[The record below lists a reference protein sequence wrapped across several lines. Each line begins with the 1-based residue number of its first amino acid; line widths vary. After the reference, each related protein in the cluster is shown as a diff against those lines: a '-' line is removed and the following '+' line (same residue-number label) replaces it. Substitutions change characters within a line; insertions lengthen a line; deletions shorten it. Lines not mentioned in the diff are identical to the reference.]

1 MNLAKIDN
9 ILKYILFTAI
19 FLIPFIPFVVYGNL
33 FFPFITGKAFV
44 FRILVEI
51 MVGVWL
57 VLALRNPEY
66 RIKNSL
72 ILVFSAIFVALIGL
86 SDALGVNP
94 LKSIWS
100 NFERMEGWVTLVHL
114 LLYLVVIGSVLT
126 SSKLWARFLNTSIVA
141 SVGLSLYGFMQLL
154 GVLEVHQGGV
164 RLDATFGNSAYF
176 AVYLLVHIFLMIF
189 LLAKRKSLNM
199 VSYLYGLV
207 IVLETVILYYTAT
220 RGAIL
225 GLLVG
230 LMISAVIISLFE
242 KENLK
247 LKKTAIG
254 GLVALVL
261 FVGGF
266 VLVKDSSFVQNS
278 PVLKRFADIS
288 LQETTTKSRFLVWD
302 MAFQGFKERP
312 VLGWGQ
318 ENFNYVFNKYYDPGM
333 YAQEQ
338 WFDRTHNV
346 FFDWLIAGGI
356 LGLLGYLSLFVAIL
370 YYLIRD
376 KNSHFSLTEK
386 AVLIGLLAGYFVHNF
401 FVFDNLISYILF
413 FSLLAYLHNLNSGR
427 ILFNC
432 DKAVG
437 DKKYFVA
444 MPVIVVVMFG
454 SIYFVNTKG
463 FFTAYHLLEALR
475 PQGNINVNLENYQKA
490 LSYESFGNQEV
501 REQLGQF
508 AIQVASAETTT
519 EIKQGVADFSFSEML
534 KEIERDPNN
543 ARTEV
548 IAGTLLSSFG
558 AYDTA
563 VPHFVRAG
571 ELSPKKQS
579 ILLMIGT
586 VLQLQGKGEEA
597 QVYYKQ
603 AYELDK
609 SFKDAAAYYSANAIR
624 LGDQKLAD
632 EILMEAYGTVLV
644 DNPRII
650 QAYYDTKQYSKLVKI
665 LEFAVENDPANLQ
678 NHLSLAASYLDMGN
692 SAKAIAVLQKAIE
705 INPEFKE
712 QGEFYISEIKA
723 GRRP

>member
-463 FFTAYHLLEALR
+463 FLTAYHLLEALR

>member
-51 MVGVWL
+51 MIGVWL
-57 VLALRNPEY
+57 ILSLRNPEY
-66 RIKNSL
+66 RLKNSL

-86 SDALGVNP
+86 SDFMGVNP

-114 LLYLVVIGSVLT
+114 FGYLVVVGSVLT

-141 SVGLSLYGFMQLL
+141 SVGLSLYGVMQLL

-176 AVYLLVHIFLMIF
+176 AVYLLVHIFLTIF
-189 LLAKRKSLNM
+189 MLAKRKGLNM
-199 VSYLYGLV
+199 ISYLYGLV

-230 LMISAVIISLFE
+230 LMISAIIISLFE

-247 LKKTAIG
+247 LKKIAMG
-254 GLVALVL
+254 VLVALVL

-266 VLVKDSSFVQNS
+266 ILVKDSSFVQNS
-278 PVLKRFADIS
+278 PVLNRFANIS

-312 VLGWGQ
+312 ILGWGQ

-356 LGLLGYLSLFVAIL
+356 LGLIGYLSLFFAIL

-386 AVLIGLLAGYFVHNF
+386 AILIGLLAGYFVHNF

-437 DKKYFVA
+437 NKKYFVA

-463 FFTAYHLLEALR
+463 FLTAYHLLEALR

-563 VPHFVRAG
+563 MPHFVRAG

-650 QAYYDTKQYSKLVKI
+650 QAYYDTKQYSKLIKI
-665 LEFAVENDPANLQ
+665 LEFAVENRPNELQ
-678 NHLSLAASYLDMGN
+678 NYLSLAASYLDIGN
-692 SAKAIAVLQKAIE
+692 REKSIEVLQKAIE

-712 QGEFYISEIKA
+712 QGEYYISEIKA

>member
-19 FLIPFIPFVVYGNL
+19 FLIPFIPFIVYGNL

-44 FRILVEI
+44 FRILVEVMFGI
-51 MVGVWL
+51 WL
-57 VLALRNPEY
+57 ILSLRNPEY
-66 RIKNSL
+66 RLKNSL

-86 SDALGVNP
+86 SDFMGVNP

-114 LLYLVVIGSVLT
+114 FGYLVVVGSVLT

-176 AVYLLVHIFLMIF
+176 AVYLLVHIFLTIF
-189 LLAKRKSLNM
+189 MLAKRKGLNM
-199 VSYLYGLV
+199 ISYLYGLV

-230 LMISAVIISLFE
+230 LMISAIIISLFE

-247 LKKTAIG
+247 LKKIAIG

-356 LGLLGYLSLFVAIL
+356 LGLLGYLSLFFAIL
-370 YYLIRD
+370 YYLIKD

-413 FSLLAYLHNLNSGR
+413 FSLLAYLHNLNSER
-427 ILFNC
+427 ILFNY
-432 DKAVG
+432 DKVVG
-437 DKKYFVA
+437 DKKYFVVA
-444 MPVIVVVMFG
+444 PIIVVVMFG
-454 SIYFVNTKG
+454 SIYFVNAKG
-463 FFTAYHLLEALR
+463 YLTAYNLLEALR

-508 AIQVASAETTT
+508 AIQVASADTTKET
-519 EIKQGVADFSFSEML
+519 KQGVADFAFAEML

-558 AYDTA
+558 AYDDA
-563 VPHFVRAG
+563 LPHFMRAN
-571 ELSPKKQS
+571 ELSPNKQS
-579 ILLMIGT
+579 ILFMVGT
-586 VLQLQGKGEEA
+586 ILQLQEKSEEA
-597 QVYYKQ
+597 LVYYKQ

-609 SFKDAAAYYSANAIR
+609 SFKDATAYYAANAIR
-624 LGDQKLAD
+624 LGDQELAD
-632 EILMEAYGTVLV
+632 GILMETFGTVLV

-665 LEFAVENDPANLQ
+665 LEFAVENRPNELQ
-678 NHLSLAASYLDMGN
+678 NYLSLAASYLDMGN
-692 SAKAIAVLQKAIE
+692 SAKAITVLQKAIE
-705 INPEFKE
+705 INSDFKE
-712 QGEFYISEIKA
+712 QGEYYISEIRA

>member
-19 FLIPFIPFVVYGNL
+19 FLVPFIPFIVYGNL

-44 FRILVEI
+44 FRILVEVMI
-51 MVGVWL
+51 GVWL
-57 VLALRNPEY
+57 ILSLRNPEY
-66 RIKNSL
+66 RLKNSL

-86 SDALGVNP
+86 SDFMGVNP

-100 NFERMEGWVTLVHL
+100 NFERMEGWITLVHL
-114 LLYLVVIGSVLT
+114 LGYLVVVGSVLT

-154 GVLEVHQGGV
+154 GVLEVHQSDV

-176 AVYLLVHIFLMIF
+176 AVYLLVHIFLAIF
-189 LLAKRKSLNM
+189 LLVKRKGLNL

-225 GLLVG
+225 GLLAG

-288 LQETTTKSRFLVWD
+288 LQETTTKSRFLVWN

-318 ENFNYVFNKYYDPGM
+318 ENFNYVFNKYYDPGL

-346 FFDWLIAGGI
+346 FFDWLIAGGL

-376 KNSHFSLTEK
+376 KNSHFSLIEK

-413 FSLLAYLHNLNSGR
+413 FSLLAYLHSLNSGR
-427 ILFNC
+427 ILFNY
-432 DKAVG
+432 DKAIG

-463 FFTAYHLLEALR
+463 FLTSFHLLEALR
-475 PQGNINVNLENYQKA
+475 PQGNINVNIENYQKA

-508 AIQVASAETTT
+508 AIQVASADTTT
-519 EIKQGVADFSFSEML
+519 EIKQGVADFAFAEML

-548 IAGTLLSSFG
+548 ITGTLLSSFG
-558 AYDTA
+558 AYDDA
-563 VPHFVRAG
+563 LPHFMRAI
-571 ELSPKKQS
+571 ELSPNKQS
-579 ILLMIGT
+579 ILFMVGT
-586 VLQLQGKGEEA
+586 ILQLQERGEEA

-609 SFKDAAAYYSANAIR
+609 TFKEAAAYYSANAIR
-624 LGDQKLAD
+624 LGDQELAD

-644 DNPRII
+644 DSPRII
-650 QAYYDTKQYSKLVKI
+650 QAYYDTKQYSKLIKI
-665 LEFAVENDPANLQ
+665 LEFTVENRPNDLQ
-678 NHLSLAASYLDMGN
+678 NHLSLAASYLDIGN
-692 SAKAIAVLQKAIE
+692 REKSIEVLQKAIE

-712 QGEFYISEIKA
+712 QGEYYINEIKA